1 MKTNSYFATGVDVIE
16 RTLAQFGF
24 DSFLSYMPI
33 ILDFAREICILNE
46 LGDSRR
52 GYLTL
57 MNGITGEIVFTAPFG
72 EIPEEKNEK
81 YFELSQEKA
90 NRLFTY
96 VNMHLPNGHTTSF
109 ESRNEEE
116 QKYGGAIYLNGRQ
129 SSVILSFS
137 GMPELIDE
145 AMMLVLADMLAK
157 DIHLQN
163 ITRIDDCR
171 RTIYREFLQEKFL
184 GHPFIMSKRLNRI

>member
-57 MNGITGEIVFTAPFG
+57 MNGVTGEIVFTVPFG
-72 EIPEEKNEK
+72 EIPEEKIEK

-90 NRLFTY
+90 NRLFTH

-109 ESRNEEE
+109 ESRNEGE
-116 QKYGGAIYLNGRQ
+116 QKYGGAVFLNGRQ

-137 GMPELIDE
+137 GMTELIDE
-145 AMMLVLADMLAK
+145 AMMLVLADQLAIN
-157 DIHLQN
+157 IHLKG
-163 ITRIDDCR
+163 ITRIEACKRNPYWKSLQDKFE
-171 RTIYREFLQEKFL
+171 RTSL
-184 GHPFIMSKRLNRI
+184 